1 MGDSFLDGVLSVM
14 FDTFKSMWGI
24 LKDTLG
30 TAITI
35 ARNSLR
41 EYKRWK

>member
-1 MGDSFLDGVLSVM
+1 MDNSFLDGVLSVM
-14 FDTFKSMWGI
+14 LDTFKSVWGI
-24 LKDTLG
+24 VKDTLG

-35 ARNSLR
+35 GRNSLR